1 MNFLARN
8 ESKPHTIETS
18 IIYEL
23 NLNKHASHYRFEAT
37 SIYIIHNGR
46 GQQKLLSL
54 SGTVNST
61 GTDIILD
68 ENYNFNFNCSTTT
81 IPSDKYNNRYL
92 VIKTIRICQISVLL
106 LNSPISLDVPPSAH
120 TPWRF

>member
-23 NLNKHASHYRFEAT
+23 NLNKHASHYRFETT
-37 SIYIIHNGR
+37 SIYIIHNER
-46 GQQKLLSL
+46 GQQKLPSL

-61 GTDIILD
+61 RTHIILD
-68 ENYNFNFNCSTTT
+68 GNYNLNLNYSTT
-81 IPSDKYNNRYL
+81 IPGYKYNNRYL
-92 VIKTIRICQISVLL
+92 VIKTIRICQISVYY
-106 LNSPISLDVPPSAH
+106 
-120 TPWRF
+120 